1 MAQSVAGALPVTAS
15 SAHASAQQPGRALVV
30 RGASRGFTVLLLGG
44 MVQPLVA
51 LAVPPLGYVW
61 LALVAVVAFAWSAR
75 IATAA
80 PGSTLVDAVSA
91 AMGAYLLVAPVVVML
106 TGQLLP
112 QQILGTSFT
121 ALVVAAAT
129 YFLRRAGG
137 AR

>member
-1 MAQSVAGALPVTAS
+1 MAHTVAGALPVTAS
-15 SAHASAQQPGRALVV
+15 AQPAGRSLVV

-51 LAVPPLGYVW
+51 MLLPPVGYVW
-61 LALVAVVAFAWSAR
+61 LVVVAVVAFAWSAR
-75 IATAA
+75 IATSA

-121 ALVVAAAT
+121 ALVVAGAT
-129 YFLRRAGG
+129 YFLRRKAGP
-137 AR
+137 R